1 MIEKQFFHYDQ
12 NALDH
17 LKAREPLLG
26 REIDRIGW
34 IEREII
40 PDLFAALIYSIV
52 GQQISNKAAATVWM
66 RMQDRFT
73 EITPVRLD
81 MLSAEEIQKC
91 GLSMRKAG
99 YIKNIAG
106 VIMREELSLEAL
118 HSQPDQIVIE
128 QLVQLPGIGVWTAEM
143 LLIFSLQRPD
153 ILSWGDLAIRRGMI
167 VLYGEQQINKTSFEH
182 YRRLYSPFG
191 SVASLYLWQIA
202 RENASRN

>member
-1 MIEKQFFHYDQ
+1 MTEKQFFQYDQ
-12 NALDH
+12 SALDY
-17 LKAREPLLG
+17 LRSREPLLG

-40 PDLFAALIYSIV
+40 PDLFAALVYSIV

-66 RMQDRFT
+66 RMQDRFV
-73 EITPVRLD
+73 EITPARLD
-81 MLSAEEIQKC
+81 MFSAEEIQKC

-106 VIMREELSLEAL
+106 IIMRGEISLEAL
-118 HSQPDQIVIE
+118 HSQPDQTVIE
-128 QLVQLPGIGVWTAEM
+128 QLTRLPGIGVWTAEM

-167 VLYGEQQINKTSFEH
+167 TLYGEQQINKTSFEI
-182 YRRLYSPFG
+182 YRQRYSPFG
-191 SVASLYLWQIA
+191 SIASLYLWQIA
-202 RENASRN
+202 REN